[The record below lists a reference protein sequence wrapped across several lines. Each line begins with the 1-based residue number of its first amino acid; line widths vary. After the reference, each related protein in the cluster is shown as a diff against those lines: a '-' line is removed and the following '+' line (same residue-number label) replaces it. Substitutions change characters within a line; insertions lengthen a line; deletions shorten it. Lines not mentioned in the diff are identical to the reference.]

1 METLTIS
8 TIRVAE
14 RTCAGC
20 NSCIAPADPRWISEG
35 QHISNQTYSFHD
47 NRCLE
52 RMLNRDYS
60 EYLGKEKLA
69 LPQEFRRAAGGPKG
83 FTPRGS

>member
-1 METLTIS
+1 MTRLSLSSVPVEPSATVGECDRLRPGDPSVQVETLTIS

-20 NSCIAPADPRWISEG
+20 NSCIAPVRWISEG
-35 QHISNQTYSFHD
+35 QRISDQAFHD

-52 RMLNRDYS
+52 
-60 EYLGKEKLA
+60 
-69 LPQEFRRAAGGPKG
+69 
-83 FTPRGS
+83 